1 MSKILILLNGSEEYE
16 KSIDYVLGSQIIN
29 FKELVLCFIL
39 EPMHQVKRISN
50 NKELFSDSTYVKSEV
65 LSKIYLE
72 KITNIIKNVDDE
84 IKVSV
89 NTIDSIE
96 SIKKIQSID
105 LVSMSIISHTY
116 DKLYKLFLRAKK
128 FKSYINT
135 LHPLLSIPSNFT
147 HDDSKTNNF
156 MINYPNEELFMKII
170 DNVLMFK
177 NLNKITIVHKENKMQ
192 ETSTLI
198 DKLDSFN
205 IPFEFKEIKDSYF
218 EEVNRLQVNNNVVFY
233 YYSEN
238 KFTEKKYI
246 FKDSIQKFIIGK
258 SPVILD

>member
-1 MSKILILLNGSEEYE
+1 
-16 KSIDYVLGSQIIN
+16 
-29 FKELVLCFIL
+29 
-39 EPMHQVKRISN
+39 
-50 NKELFSDSTYVKSEV
+50 
-65 LSKIYLE
+65 
-72 KITNIIKNVDDE
+72 
-84 IKVSV
+84 
-89 NTIDSIE
+89 
-96 SIKKIQSID
+96 
-105 LVSMSIISHTY
+105 
-116 DKLYKLFLRAKK
+116 
-128 FKSYINT
+128 
-135 LHPLLSIPSNFT
+135 
-147 HDDSKTNNF
+147 
-156 MINYPNEELFMKII
+156 
-170 DNVLMFK
+170 
-177 NLNKITIVHKENKMQ
+177 MQ